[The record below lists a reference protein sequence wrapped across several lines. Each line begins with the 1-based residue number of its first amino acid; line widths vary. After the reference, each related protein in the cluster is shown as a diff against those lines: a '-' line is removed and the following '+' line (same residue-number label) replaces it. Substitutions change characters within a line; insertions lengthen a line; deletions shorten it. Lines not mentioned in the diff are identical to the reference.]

1 MIQNKSWSHELE
13 SPTREA
19 FEFLSEASF
28 WRPDRIKLSA
38 WIEHVP
44 FAFWLIEALRPSS
57 IVELG
62 TYSGTSYAALC
73 QAVHTLRLETR
84 CYAID
89 TWKGDK
95 QTGFYGDDV
104 FTDLAAYNREFYS
117 GFSSLIRSTFDEA
130 SQYFEDGSIDLLHI
144 DGCHTYEAVRH
155 DFEQWLPKL
164 SSRAVVLLHD
174 TNVREREF
182 GVFHLWNKL
191 QSRWPS
197 FEFIHGHGLGIVGVG
212 ADMTGPLPRLF
223 QANGRSNV
231 ASAIRSM
238 YSGLGK
244 SMELR
249 MGKERELSSRAE
261 HILELER
268 AMAWQRS
275 EIEGLQRALAESNA
289 GVSHLERKIESLQ
302 TSRSWKITAPLRWI
316 DHLFSWI
323 ARFWSSLK
331 DETIIFI
338 ARIAIRFPLLHGARV
353 LQSRVKRI
361 TEEHQFD
368 SGWYRSHY
376 KGMPG
381 VTADPLLHYL
391 LIGVNRD
398 CRPNPLFDSSTRNGS
413 SPNLLTN
420 KKPDY
425 CAHCSVTKVDEAPRF
440 ASPMP
445 PGIEIGKDLA
455 SAQAKTLTHSALSP

>member
-13 SPTREA
+13 SPRREA

-44 FAFWLIEALRPSS
+44 FAFWLVEALRPSS

-73 QAVHTLRLETR
+73 QAVYSLRLETR

-95 QTGFYGDDV
+95 QTGFYGDDI
-104 FTDLAAYNREFYS
+104 FADLAAYNREFYS

-144 DGCHTYEAVRH
+144 DGCHTYEVVRH

-197 FEFIHGHGLGIVGVG
+197 FEFFHGHGLGIVGVG
-212 ADMTGPLPRLF
+212 ADLTGPLARLF
-223 QANGRSNV
+223 QANGRANV

-249 MGKERELSSRAE
+249 MNKER
-261 HILELER
+261 
-268 AMAWQRS
+268 QRS
-275 EIEGLQRALAESNA
+275 EIEGLQRALVESEA
-289 GVSHLERKIESLQ
+289 GISHLERKIESLK
-302 TSRSWKITAPLRWI
+302 TSRCWKITAPLRWI
-316 DHLFSWI
+316 DHLFSRK

-331 DETIIFI
+331 DEVIIFI
-338 ARIAIRFPLLHGARV
+338 ARIAVRFPMLHGAKA

-361 TEEHQFD
+361 TEDHQFD

-376 KGMPG
+376 QGIPG
-381 VTADPLLHYL
+381 VAADPLLHYL

-398 CRPNPLFDSSTRNGS
+398 CHPNPLFDSSIRNGS
-413 SPNLLTN
+413 SPNFLRN
-420 KKPDY
+420 KKLDY
-425 CAHCSVTKVDEAPRF
+425 DAHCSATKVNEVSALLPRCPPEAK
-440 ASPMP
+440 
-445 PGIEIGKDLA
+445 PG
-455 SAQAKTLTHSALSP
+455 KTLPACKQRR

>member
-1 MIQNKSWSHELE
+1 MVGSVSGTMIQNKSWSRELE
-13 SPTREA
+13 SPPQEA

-28 WRPDRIKLSA
+28 WRPNRIKLSA

-44 FAFWLIEALRPSS
+44 FAFWLVEALRPSS

-95 QTGFYGDDV
+95 QTGFYGDDI
-104 FTDLAAYNREFYS
+104 FADLAAYNREFYS

-155 DFEQWLPKL
+155 DFERWLPKL

-191 QSRWPS
+191 QSRWPT
-197 FEFIHGHGLGIVGVG
+197 FEFIHGHGLGILGVG
-212 ADMTGPLPRLF
+212 ADLTGSLPRLF
-223 QANGRSNV
+223 QANERANV

-244 SMELR
+244 SMEVR
-249 MGKERELSSRAE
+249 MDKERELSSRAE
-261 HILELER
+261 YILELER
-268 AMAWQRS
+268 AMACKGS
-275 EIEGLQRALAESNA
+275 EIEGLQRDLAESKA
-289 GVSHLERKIESLQ
+289 GISHLERKIESLR
-302 TSRSWKITAPLRWI
+302 TSRCWKITAPLRWI
-316 DHLFSWI
+316 DHLFSWRP
-323 ARFWSSLK
+323 RFWSSLK

-338 ARIAIRFPLLHGARV
+338 ARIAIRFPLLHRAKV
-353 LQSRVKRI
+353 LQSRIKRI

-368 SGWYRSHY
+368 CGWYRSHY
-376 KGMPG
+376 EGMPG

-398 CRPNPLFDSSTRNGS
+398 CRPNPLFDSSVRNGS
-413 SPNLLTN
+413 SPNFLTD

-425 CAHCSVTKVDEAPRF
+425 GAHCGATKVNEAPKQRR
-440 ASPMP
+440 
-445 PGIEIGKDLA
+445 
-455 SAQAKTLTHSALSP
+455 

>member
-13 SPTREA
+13 SPRREA

-28 WRPDRIKLSA
+28 WRPNRIKLSA

-44 FAFWLIEALRPSS
+44 FAFWLVEALRPSS

-73 QAVHTLRLETR
+73 QAVHTLGLETR

-95 QTGFYGDDV
+95 QTGFYGDDI
-104 FTDLAAYNREFYS
+104 FADLVAYNREFYS

-130 SQYFEDGSIDLLHI
+130 SQYFEDGSIDLLHV

-174 TNVREREF
+174 TDVREREF

-212 ADMTGPLPRLF
+212 ADLTGSLPRLF
-223 QANGRSNV
+223 QANGRANV

-249 MGKERELSSRAE
+249 MDKERELSSRAE
-261 HILELER
+261 LER
-268 AMAWQRS
+268 ETARQRS
-275 EIEGLQRALAESNA
+275 EIEGLKRALVESEA
-289 GVSHLERKIESLQ
+289 GISHLERKIESLK

-316 DHLFSWI
+316 DHVFSRK
-323 ARFWSSLK
+323 ASFWSSLK

-338 ARIAIRFPLLHGARV
+338 ARIGIRFPLLLGAKA

-368 SGWYRSHY
+368 SGWYRRQY
-376 KGMPG
+376 EGMPG
-381 VTADPLLHYL
+381 VAADPLLHYL

-398 CRPNPLFDSSTRNGS
+398 CHPNPLFDSSIRNGS
-413 SPNLLTN
+413 SPNFLTN
-420 KKPDY
+420 KKLDY
-425 CAHCSVTKVDEAPRF
+425 GAHCSDGKVNEASRF

-445 PGIEIGKDLA
+445 PEAKPK
-455 SAQAKTLTHSALSP
+455 KTLPAHKQRR

>member
-1 MIQNKSWSHELE
+1 MVGRVSGTMIQNKSWSHELE
-13 SPTREA
+13 SPRREA

-28 WRPDRIKLSA
+28 WRPDRVKLSA

-44 FAFWLIEALRPSS
+44 FAFWLVEALRPSS

-73 QAVHTLRLETR
+73 QAVHTLGLETR

-95 QTGFYGDDV
+95 QTGFYGDDI
-104 FTDLAAYNREFYS
+104 FADLAAYNREFYS

-164 SSRAVVLLHD
+164 SSRAVVVLHD

-182 GVFHLWNKL
+182 GVFHLWSKL

-197 FEFIHGHGLGIVGVG
+197 FEFIHGHGLGVIGVG
-212 ADMTGPLPRLF
+212 ADLTSPLSRLF
-223 QANGRSNV
+223 QANEHANV
-231 ASAIRSM
+231 ASAIRSI
-238 YSGLGK
+238 YFGLGK
-244 SMELR
+244 SIELQ
-249 MGKERELSSRAE
+249 MDKGRELISKAE

-268 AMAWQRS
+268 ATARQRS
-275 EIEGLQRALAESNA
+275 EIEELKRALVESEA
-289 GVSHLERKIESLQ
+289 GIGHLERKIDSLK
-302 TSRSWKITAPLRWI
+302 TSRSWKITAPFRWI
-316 DHLFSWI
+316 DHLFSGK

-338 ARIAIRFPLLHGARV
+338 ARIAMRFPLLQGAKV
-353 LQSRVKRI
+353 LQSRVKRL

-381 VTADPLLHYL
+381 VAADPLLHYL

-398 CRPNPLFDSSTRNGS
+398 CHPNPLFDSSIRNGS
-413 SPNLLTN
+413 SPNFLTN
-420 KKPDY
+420 KKLDFG
-425 CAHCSVTKVDEAPRF
+425 AQCS
-440 ASPMP
+440 
-445 PGIEIGKDLA
+445 G
-455 SAQAKTLTHSALSP
+455 